1 MAGTKGRSGRR
12 PGSLS
17 WPRNPVALA
26 GNHLNVLIEMWL
38 GGALIKIQNDPERW
52 LVPPTER
59 RFTVPPNVMQLLARF
74 AIEHVLAVNTGL
86 KRPADD
92 QSFVDQVLLWAR
104 RRAPP
109 ITLRRKAGLISD
121 EREVA
126 YQAYLDDLTNSWKG
140 DQSF

>member
-12 PGSLS
+12 PGSIS

-38 GGALIKIQNDPERW
+38 GGVPIKIQNEPERW
-52 LVPPTER
+52 LPQPTER
-59 RFTVPPNVMQLLARF
+59 RFTVPPKVMRVLARI
-74 AIEHVLAVNTGL
+74 AIEQVLAVNARL
-86 KRPADD
+86 KRRADD
-92 QSFVDQVLLWAR
+92 QSFLDQVLLWAR
-104 RRAPP
+104 RRAPSL
-109 ITLRRKAGLISD
+109 TLRRKAGSILD
-121 EREVA
+121 ERQVA